1 MNTLLVLGIIAGV
14 IAICLIIKNLFR
26 LTERS
31 DKPSELHSR
40 DRYNVTEEL
49 DEQIRRRR
57 K

>member
-14 IAICLIIKNLFR
+14 IVICLIIRNLFR

-40 DRYNVTEEL
+40 NRYSITEDL
-49 DEQIRRRR
+49 TEQLKSRR

>member
-1 MNTLLVLGIIAGV
+1 MNTLLFLGIIAGV